1 MILISP
7 CWCACLLEPVLKAN
21 TPNLTMHTCT
31 FLSHKYQKNKN
42 VVCQFLKVILQFFFC
57 FIHSQTCTK
66 HMTFLV
72 CLAVCEYTGSAWTKP
87 IQQMKVRFMCPLWWV
102 RENCT
107 FAFSWFWSFL
117 ALANNEDCSSPWKLQ
132 ALPWPSY
139 YTNDQTE
146 GQRHTSDCN
155 VLLPYIKSSVL
166 PIWVIC
172 LAVSLQWMIFICTT
186 SQENLHCVFGWYI
199 FNTAFLITLVCPRMG
214 ILINMLGDLSSQQ
227 PQ

>member
-1 MILISP
+1 
-7 CWCACLLEPVLKAN
+7 
-21 TPNLTMHTCT
+21 MHTCT
-31 FLSHKYQKNKN
+31 FLSHKYQKKKN
-42 VVCQFLKVILQFFFC
+42 VVCQFLKVILQFFFVS
-57 FIHSQTCTK
+57 FILRHALSTWLSLWVLLFVNIPVVHEQSQYNRWKYVLC
-66 HMTFLV
+66 
-72 CLAVCEYTGSAWTKP
+72 A
-87 IQQMKVRFMCPLWWV
+87 PLWWV

-146 GQRHTSDCN
+146 GIHLTAMSCCF
-155 VLLPYIKSSVL
+155 KSSVL

-172 LAVSLQWMIFICTT
+172 LAISLQWMIFICTT

-214 ILINMLGDLSSQQ
+214 ILINMLGYLSSQQ